1 MKVSFII
8 PCLNEENRIEGTVKQ
23 FDVLKGKFD
32 YEVIVS
38 DGGSDDNTPKVARK
52 AGAKIVVNDR
62 RKQNIAKNRNSGAKK
77 AKGEILIFCDADTK
91 LFNPVFFIKTVLKKF
106 EDKKIIGGVP
116 KIKVFPREEK
126 KEDRVLLPIRDIYI
140 KKSFSTKHP
149 IASGQCQIIRKTA
162 FDKIKGY
169 DEKLAHG
176 EDGELIER
184 LGKLGQL
191 YFFSN
196 LTVYESARR
205 YRKWGYP
212 KLITT
217 AAANLLSRALFKKDI
232 LKEWERVG

>member
-1 MKVSFII
+1 MSISFII
-8 PCLNEENRIEGTVKQ
+8 PCLNEESRIEGTVKQ
-23 FDVLKGKFD
+23 FDVLKGKFN

-38 DGGSDDNTPKVARK
+38 DGGSDDDTAKIARK
-52 AGAKIVVNDR
+52 AGAKVVVNDR
-62 RKQNIAKNRNSGAKK
+62 KTQNIAKNRNSGAKK
-77 AKGEILIFCDADTK
+77 AKGDILVFCDADTRLSNP
-91 LFNPVFFIKTVLKKF
+91 LFFVRTILARF

-116 KIKVFPREEK
+116 KLKVFRSEEK
-126 KEDRVLLPIRDIYI
+126 KEDKLYLAILNTYI
-140 KKSFSTKHP
+140 KRSFNTKNP

-169 DEKLAHG
+169 NESMAHG

-184 LGKLGQL
+184 LGKLGKM
-191 YFFSN
+191 YFFSY